1 MDPLKPR
8 QIAVR
13 FARGQEKAEID
24 AALSALDLARSGATA
39 RPAFSDPS
47 RLDAMSRQARKRSK
61 GSEPPPDY
69 GRYYVIDTPPGMDAR
84 ALGALV
90 GALRQT
96 AGVERAWL
104 RGIPTLP
111 SVVDGSPNPNSAQQG
126 YLSAAPE
133 GLGIRCAWR
142 MPGGDGTGL
151 RLVDIERGWDTTH
164 PEIARYFGAGVSIL
178 GTGEIDDDAAQH
190 GTNVLGIVA
199 AKDDAAFG
207 VGIAPAA
214 LDVRA
219 CSWSRGGEYNV
230 DIALEGALTW
240 LTLNGAPG
248 DVVLI
253 QTQAEVDAVG
263 GGKMI
268 VPVEWD
274 GLYRELIVDLVGSGF
289 VVVEAAGN
297 GTLDLGPYTNT
308 HGGLVNSEVRDD
320 DKTLVGYW
328 TDPDALDSGAI
339 LVGGSVDHMGP
350 SSVYTRSG
358 NSNYGARVDCFAWGT
373 GVWAIHDPLWG
384 GTSAAAAIIAGA
396 AMCLQAIRA
405 ATSTGRY
412 PPETVRAYLSSD
424 DPSIGNTP
432 CDPAAQ
438 IGVMPNLPGIIV
450 AKLGLDLPDVYLRDH
465 VGDVG
470 GPHTGPA
477 GNCPDII
484 VLAAGSVD
492 DPSLLDP
499 DAFHGGALV
508 AGVDHEVRLRLRNR
522 GDGDAVQ
529 VEARVYWAE
538 PSTLV
543 LPSSWTLI
551 GTATEPLVP
560 PGATR
565 MTPAIGWAHGD
576 LPPAGH
582 YCYVAVLHDD
592 CDPAPATPSFGSFA
606 EFIDWV
612 RAHDNVAW
620 RNFNVVETTAPQSL
634 AWSFT
639 ARGGFAEDEWLDLF
653 VDVDLPPGAGFRLEI
668 GEGVPAAAK
677 AAANELRERLARTK
691 FPSAARVPLRGIPL
705 PPNAVLPLVAHV
717 ELDQPLRRRHR
728 VRIAQTWKGH
738 ALGTITWQ
746 LRP

>member
-1 MDPLKPR
+1 
-8 QIAVR
+8 V
-13 FARGQEKAEID
+13 
-24 AALSALDLARSGATA
+24 
-39 RPAFSDPS
+39 
-47 RLDAMSRQARKRSK
+47 
-61 GSEPPPDY
+61 
-69 GRYYVIDTPPGMDAR
+69 
-84 ALGALV
+84 
-90 GALRQT
+90 
-96 AGVERAWL
+96 
-104 RGIPTLP
+104 
-111 SVVDGSPNPNSAQQG
+111 
-126 YLSAAPE
+126 
-133 GLGIRCAWR
+133 C
-142 MPGGDGTGL
+142 
-151 RLVDIERGWDTTH
+151 
-164 PEIARYFGAGVSIL
+164 
-178 GTGEIDDDAAQH
+178 
-190 GTNVLGIVA
+190 
-199 AKDDAAFG
+199 
-207 VGIAPAA
+207 
-214 LDVRA
+214 
-219 CSWSRGGEYNV
+219 
-230 DIALEGALTW
+230 
-240 LTLNGAPG
+240 
-248 DVVLI
+248 
-253 QTQAEVDAVG
+253 
-263 GGKMI
+263 
-268 VPVEWD
+268 
-274 GLYRELIVDLVGSGF
+274 
-289 VVVEAAGN
+289 
-297 GTLDLGPYTNT
+297 
-308 HGGLVNSEVRDD
+308 
-320 DKTLVGYW
+320 
-328 TDPDALDSGAI
+328 
-339 LVGGSVDHMGP
+339 
-350 SSVYTRSG
+350 
-358 NSNYGARVDCFAWGT
+358 
-373 GVWAIHDPLWG
+373 
-384 GTSAAAAIIAGA
+384 
-396 AMCLQAIRA
+396 
-405 ATSTGRY
+405 
-412 PPETVRAYLSSD
+412 AYLSSD